1 MFSFY
6 CWKIIAKRSIQIVVD
21 LSARLCSNLN
31 SQCKPTI
38 LTVQSRF
45 LNNYNREA
53 IRDSKSG
60 RLEVNMYADGKLD
73 EQLCPP
79 QHAGVALIRQK
90 HAGE

>member
-1 MFSFY
+1 
-6 CWKIIAKRSIQIVVD
+6 
-21 LSARLCSNLN
+21 
-31 SQCKPTI
+31 
-38 LTVQSRF
+38 